1 MSPRVEKQTSALRK
15 AATVVVSLGVET
27 ASEVFK
33 YLHEDEIEKLTT
45 EIATMPALSADEV
58 ETTMEEFYNLCL
70 AQTYIIE
77 GGIEYARAILEKSLG
92 VTAATTII
100 NKIAKA
106 LQVKAFDFIYKI
118 DPKQLLIILQNEHPQ
133 TIALI
138 LSYCT
143 PDQASAI
150 LSELPRDVQI
160 DVVERVAK
168 MDSTSPEIIKDV
180 ERLIERKLLLSES
193 VDMTEIGGKKFIASV
208 LNSTDRGTEKY
219 IMEELYKKDPVLS
232 EEIRN
237 CMFVFEDIALLDP
250 IDIQKLLQNVDV
262 ADLTVALKGASM
274 DIVEAFYDN
283 MSTRMRETVE
293 EETKYLRGVR
303 LSDVEER
310 QQKIVNIARKLADQ
324 GEIHIVRGRKDDI
337 IV

>member
-1 MSPRVEKQTSALRK
+1 MSPKVEKSDALRK

-45 EIATMPALSADEV
+45 AIATMPALSADVV
-58 ETTMEEFYNLCL
+58 EATMEEFYNLCL
-70 AQTYIIE
+70 AQTYVTE

-92 VTAATTII
+92 VAAATAIL

-106 LQVKAFDFIYKI
+106 LQVKAFDFIYKV
-118 DPKQLLIILQNEHPQ
+118 DPKQLFVILQNEHPQ

-138 LSYCT
+138 LSYCS
-143 PDQASAI
+143 PDQAAAI

-168 MDSTSPEIIKDV
+168 MDSTSPEIIRDV
-180 ERLIERKLLLSES
+180 EKLIERKLLMSES
-193 VDMTEIGGKKFIASV
+193 VDMTEIGGKKFIATV
-208 LNSTDRGTEKY
+208 LNSTDRGTEKF
-219 IMEELYKKDPVLS
+219 IMEELSKKDPALS

-250 IDIQKLLQNVDV
+250 IDIQKLLQNIDIN
-262 ADLTVALKGASM
+262 DLTIALKGASKE
-274 DIVEAFYDN
+274 IAEAFYEN
-283 MSTRMRETVE
+283 MSVRMRETVE

-303 LSDVEER
+303 LSDVEDR
-310 QQKIVNIARKLADQ
+310 QQKIVNIARKLADA

>member
-1 MSPRVEKQTSALRK
+1 MSPKNESSRSIRK
-15 AATVVVSLGVET
+15 AATVVLSLGVEN

-45 EIATMPALSADEV
+45 EIATMEALSADVV
-58 ETTMEEFYNLCL
+58 EATMEEFYNLCL
-70 AQTYIIE
+70 AQTYITE

-92 VTAATTII
+92 VAAATNIL
-100 NKIAKA
+100 NKIAKS

-118 DPKQLLIILQNEHPQ
+118 DPKQLLVMLQNEHPQ

-143 PDQASAI
+143 PEQASTI

-160 DVVERVAK
+160 DVVERIAT
-168 MDSTSPEIIKDV
+168 MESTSPEVIKDV
-180 ERLIERKLLLSES
+180 EKLVERKLFMGES
-193 VDMTEIGGKKFIASV
+193 VDMAEIGGKKFIAKV
-208 LNSTDRGTEKY
+208 LNSIDRGTEKF
-219 IMEELYKKDPVLS
+219 ILEELNKKDPVLS

-237 CMFVFEDIALLDP
+237 CMFVFEDIVSLDSM
-250 IDIQKLLQNVDV
+250 DIQRLLQNIDTG
-262 ADLTVALKGASM
+262 DLLIALKGASKE
-274 DIVEAFYDN
+274 IVDVFYEN
-283 MSTRMRETVE
+283 MSVRMRETME
-293 EETKYLRGVR
+293 EESKYLRGVR

-310 QQKIVNIARKLADQ
+310 QQKIVQIARTLADA
-324 GEIHIVRGRKDDI
+324 GEIHITRSRKDEI

>member
-1 MSPRVEKQTSALRK
+1 MSPKVEKSDALRK

-45 EIATMPALSADEV
+45 AIATMPALSADVV
-58 ETTMEEFYNLCL
+58 EATMEEFYNLCL
-70 AQTYIIE
+70 AQTYVTE

-92 VTAATTII
+92 VAAATAIL

-106 LQVKAFDFIYKI
+106 LQVKAFDFIYKV
-118 DPKQLLIILQNEHPQ
+118 DPKQLLVILQNEHPQ

-138 LSYCT
+138 LSYCS
-143 PDQASAI
+143 PDQAAAI

-168 MDSTSPEIIKDV
+168 MDSTSPEIVRDV
-180 ERLIERKLLLSES
+180 EKLIERKLLMSES
-193 VDMTEIGGKKFIASV
+193 VDMTEIGGKKFIATV
-208 LNSTDRGTEKY
+208 LNSTDRGTEKF
-219 IMEELYKKDPVLS
+219 IMEELSKKDPALS

-250 IDIQKLLQNVDV
+250 IDIQKLLQNIDIN
-262 ADLTVALKGASM
+262 DLTIALKGASKE
-274 DIVEAFYDN
+274 IAEAFYEN
-283 MSTRMRETVE
+283 MSVRMRETVE

-303 LSDVEER
+303 LSDVEDR
-310 QQKIVNIARKLADQ
+310 QQKIVNIARKLADA

>member
-1 MSPRVEKQTSALRK
+1 MSPRVEKSEALRK
-15 AATVVVSLGVET
+15 AATVVVSLGVEN

-45 EIATMPALSADEV
+45 EIATMPAVSAEV
-58 ETTMEEFYNLCL
+58 VESTMEEFYNLCL
-70 AQTYIIE
+70 AQTYVTE

-92 VTAATTII
+92 VAAATSIL
-100 NKIAKA
+100 NKISKA
-106 LQVKAFDFIYKI
+106 LQVKAFDFIYKV
-118 DPKQLLIILQNEHPQ
+118 DPKQLLVILQNEHPQ

-138 LSYCT
+138 LSYCS

-168 MDSTSPEIIKDV
+168 MDSTSPEVIRDV
-180 ERLIERKLLLSES
+180 EKLIERKLVMSES
-193 VDMTEIGGKKFIASV
+193 VDMTEIGGKKFIATV
-208 LNSTDRGTEKY
+208 LNSTDRSTEKF
-219 IMEELYKKDPVLS
+219 IMEELTKKDPALS

-237 CMFVFEDIALLDP
+237 CMFVFEDIASLDP
-250 IDIQKLLQNVDV
+250 IDIQRLLQNIDIG
-262 ADLTVALKGASM
+262 DLTIALKGASKE
-274 DIVEAFYDN
+274 IVEAFFEN
-283 MSTRMRETVE
+283 MSVRMRETVE

-303 LSDVEER
+303 LSDVEDR

>member
-1 MSPRVEKQTSALRK
+1 MSPKVEKSDALRK

-45 EIATMPALSADEV
+45 AIATMPALSADVV
-58 ETTMEEFYNLCL
+58 EATMEEFYNLCL
-70 AQTYIIE
+70 AQTYVTE

-92 VTAATTII
+92 VAAATAIL

-106 LQVKAFDFIYKI
+106 LQVKAFDFIYKV
-118 DPKQLLIILQNEHPQ
+118 DPKQLLVILQNEHPQ

-138 LSYCT
+138 LSYCS
-143 PDQASAI
+143 PDQAAAI

-168 MDSTSPEIIKDV
+168 MDSTSPEIIRDV
-180 ERLIERKLLLSES
+180 EKLIERKLLMSES
-193 VDMTEIGGKKFIASV
+193 VDMTEIGGKKFIATV
-208 LNSTDRGTEKY
+208 FNSTDRGTEKF
-219 IMEELYKKDPVLS
+219 IMEELSKKDPALS

-250 IDIQKLLQNVDV
+250 IDIQKLLQNIDIN
-262 ADLTVALKGASM
+262 DLTIALKGASKE
-274 DIVEAFYDN
+274 IAEAFYEN
-283 MSTRMRETVE
+283 MSVRMRETVE

-303 LSDVEER
+303 LSDVEDR
-310 QQKIVNIARKLADQ
+310 QQKIVNIARKLADA

>member
-1 MSPRVEKQTSALRK
+1 MSPKVEKSDALRK

-45 EIATMPALSADEV
+45 AIATMPALSADVV
-58 ETTMEEFYNLCL
+58 EATMEEFYNLCL
-70 AQTYIIE
+70 AQTYVTE
-77 GGIEYARAILEKSLG
+77 GGMEYARAILEKSLG
-92 VTAATTII
+92 VAAATAIL

-106 LQVKAFDFIYKI
+106 LQVKAFDFIYKV
-118 DPKQLLIILQNEHPQ
+118 DPKQLLVILQNEHPQ

-138 LSYCT
+138 LSYCS
-143 PDQASAI
+143 PDQAAAI

-168 MDSTSPEIIKDV
+168 MDSTSPEIIRDV
-180 ERLIERKLLLSES
+180 EKLIERKLLMSES
-193 VDMTEIGGKKFIASV
+193 VDMTEIGGKKIIATV
-208 LNSTDRGTEKY
+208 LNSTDRGTEKF
-219 IMEELYKKDPVLS
+219 IMEELSKKDPALS

-250 IDIQKLLQNVDV
+250 IDIQKLLQNIDIN
-262 ADLTVALKGASM
+262 DLTIALKGASKE
-274 DIVEAFYDN
+274 IAEAFYEN
-283 MSTRMRETVE
+283 MSVRMRETVE

-303 LSDVEER
+303 LSDVEDR
-310 QQKIVNIARKLADQ
+310 QQKIVNIARKLADA

>member
-1 MSPRVEKQTSALRK
+1 MSPKVEKSDALRK

-45 EIATMPALSADEV
+45 AIATMPALSADVV
-58 ETTMEEFYNLCL
+58 EATMEEFYNLCL
-70 AQTYIIE
+70 AQTYVTE
-77 GGIEYARAILEKSLG
+77 GGMEYARAILEKSLG
-92 VTAATTII
+92 VAAATAIL

-106 LQVKAFDFIYKI
+106 LQVKAFDFIYKV
-118 DPKQLLIILQNEHPQ
+118 DPKQLLVILQNEHPQ

-138 LSYCT
+138 LSYCS
-143 PDQASAI
+143 PDQAAAI

-168 MDSTSPEIIKDV
+168 MDSTSPEIIRDV
-180 ERLIERKLLLSES
+180 EKLIERKLLMSES
-193 VDMTEIGGKKFIASV
+193 VDMTEIGGKKFIATV
-208 LNSTDRGTEKY
+208 LNSTDRGTEKF
-219 IMEELYKKDPVLS
+219 IMEELSKKDPALS

-250 IDIQKLLQNVDV
+250 IDIQKLLQNIDIN
-262 ADLTVALKGASM
+262 DLTIALKGASKE
-274 DIVEAFYDN
+274 IAEAFYEN
-283 MSTRMRETVE
+283 MSVRMRETVE

-303 LSDVEER
+303 LSDVEDR
-310 QQKIVNIARKLADQ
+310 QQKIVNIARKLADA

>member
-1 MSPRVEKQTSALRK
+1 MSPKVEKSDALRK

-45 EIATMPALSADEV
+45 AIATMPALSADVV
-58 ETTMEEFYNLCL
+58 EATMEEFYNLCL
-70 AQTYIIE
+70 AQTYVTE
-77 GGIEYARAILEKSLG
+77 GGMEYARAILEKSLG
-92 VTAATTII
+92 VAAATAIL

-106 LQVKAFDFIYKI
+106 LQVKAFDFIYKV
-118 DPKQLLIILQNEHPQ
+118 DPKQLLVILQNEHPQ

-138 LSYCT
+138 LSYCS
-143 PDQASAI
+143 PDQAAAI

-168 MDSTSPEIIKDV
+168 MDSTSPEIIRDV
-180 ERLIERKLLLSES
+180 EKLIERKLLMSES
-193 VDMTEIGGKKFIASV
+193 VDMTEIGGKKFIATV
-208 LNSTDRGTEKY
+208 LNSTDRGTEKF
-219 IMEELYKKDPVLS
+219 IMEELSKKDPALS

-250 IDIQKLLQNVDV
+250 IDIQKLLQDIDIN
-262 ADLTVALKGASM
+262 DLTIALKGASKE
-274 DIVEAFYDN
+274 IAEAFYEN
-283 MSTRMRETVE
+283 MSVRMRETVE

-303 LSDVEER
+303 LSDVEDR
-310 QQKIVNIARKLADQ
+310 QQKIVNIARKLADA